1 MIDKTTVIDAR
12 PTERPSPEVVM
23 RDRQNLIALR
33 PPTDPVTGRMVYD
46 TPQAAQYRKALLDI
60 VDRYGSLEDFK
71 EALQEFAAGPGPQT
85 ATAAAPVV
93 PGQPGLANGPPPPN
107 PMTGPPAAA
116 SLAQFARSM
125 MAGGPLPA
133 AAGNAGLPGLMPH
146 PPER

>member
-1 MIDKTTVIDAR
+1 
-12 PTERPSPEVVM
+12 M

-107 PMTGPPAAA
+107 PMTGPPAA
-116 SLAQFARSM
+116 SSGLMQFAQQM
-125 MAGGPLPA
+125 MAGGGPPT
-133 AAGNAGLPGLMPH
+133 AAGNAEPPALMPH
-146 PPER
+146 TPER